1 MAKKAL
7 GNRGILGR
15 LKQKIFAGG
24 QSNNVISVAF
34 QMADPNDG
42 WKLIKEKD
50 DGTTDGTEGSDPSGG
65 GDSGGGASGSGGNGA
80 GSKDSG
86 NDSGKGGGMKAA
98 MTPQEVKDYTKVFAD
113 GKDGEKNMGN
123 LKSLATRVK
132 RIEDEVYEESTMGEE
147 DPFADMF
154 LEDGRLELARRSCLG
169 DASAIDEMLD
179 FHLGEEF

>member
-7 GNRGILGR
+7 DNRGILGR

-42 WKLIKEKD
+42 WKLIEEKD
-50 DGTTDGTEGSDPSGG
+50 DGTTGGTEGSVPSGG
-65 GDSGGGASGSGGNGA
+65 GNSNGGADGSNKGSGSSGG
-80 GSKDSG
+80 
-86 NDSGKGGGMKAA
+86 SGKNGGFDPTMS
-98 MTPQEVKDYTKVFAD
+98 PQEVKDYTKVFAD